1 MAIPTAFQVR
11 LGIYGIDAETAAARS
26 AVWGLLEPHL
36 DAILDDYK
44 QQVVRHVPAYAERVQ
59 SAHYW
64 AETKRHLA
72 KLFLDPFD
80 EAWVAEAELL
90 AKTEIEQGY
99 DMRVRAT
106 RARAILSGLN
116 KIVARRHRFSGAEAI
131 RLSEVAMRVLMLDV
145 ANAVS
150 LHHGAEIANIRARA
164 EELEAAIRN
173 FEERIEGVRET
184 ITRAVTSL
192 TETSSELAATAQDAT
207 ERADSAVQSAAAA
220 AQDIAGTAG
229 ATEQM
234 SATNAEIHDKATQSA
249 ALAHQAARD
258 GNRTNDGIRALSH
271 AVAAIGS
278 VVDVISEIAAQTNL
292 LALNATIEAARAG
305 AVGKGFAVV
314 AAEVKALAT
323 QTGSSTQEIARQI
336 AVIQDETRHSVQE
349 IGTISRTIMDIA
361 GMAETVASA
370 IHEQGVT
377 TNSIAESASYA
388 ASHANLV
395 SQSLSTTKEAIG
407 RAKAA
412 AGAILSLS
420 QQLSGRTADLDAAVE
435 ALLTKASAQASV
447 SGFADL
453 AVPTRAGKIAVRT
466 SKS

>member
-1 MAIPTAFQVR
+1 MTIPAAFQVR

-26 AVWGLLEPHL
+26 EVWGQLEPHL
-36 DAILDDYK
+36 DAILEEYK
-44 QQVVRHVPAYAERVQ
+44 QQVMRHVPAYAERVRD
-59 SAHYW
+59 AHYW
-64 AETKRHLA
+64 AESKRHLA
-72 KLFLDPFD
+72 RLFLDPFD
-80 EAWVAEAELL
+80 KEWVAEAELL
-90 AKTEIEQGY
+90 AKSEIEQGH

-106 RARAILSGLN
+106 RARAILSGFN
-116 KIVARRHRFSGAEAI
+116 KVLARRHRFSGAKAI
-131 RLSEVAMRVLMLDV
+131 RLSEVAMRVLLLDV

-150 LHHGAEIANIRARA
+150 LHHAAEIATIRARA

-173 FEERIEGVRET
+173 FDDRIKGVRET
-184 ITRAVTSL
+184 IARAVGSL
-192 TETSSELAATAQDAT
+192 TETSGELAATAQDAT
-207 ERADSAVQSAAAA
+207 ERADTAINSAAAA

-234 SATNAEIHDKATQSA
+234 SATNAEIHGKATQSA
-249 ALAHQAARD
+249 ALAHQAAHD
-258 GNRTNDGIRALSH
+258 GNRTNEGFRALSQ
-271 AVAAIGS
+271 AVEAIGS

-292 LALNATIEAARAG
+292 LALNATIEAARSG

-349 IGTISRTIMDIA
+349 IGSISRTIMDIA

-370 IHEQGVT
+370 IQEQGAT
-377 TNSIAESASYA
+377 TNAIAESASCA
-388 ASHANLV
+388 ASHAHVV
-395 SQSLSTTKEAIG
+395 SQSLIVTKEVIG

-412 AGAILSLS
+412 AGAVLSLS
-420 QQLSGRTADLDAAVE
+420 QQLSGRTTDLDAAVE

-447 SGFADL
+447 TGFTDL
-453 AVPTRAGKIAVRT
+453 AAPARAGKAAAVVNM
-466 SKS
+466 